1 MTALDRE
8 SPHRGYW
15 PSRWPVE
22 CGGNRRQKSAT
33 GRLDAAEGSA
43 HVVTSTN
50 DRWNVMVIE
59 REPGEWFLGGT
70 MAAFS
75 GPAPFGWVQRID
87 AEPFGEP
94 AGGIIAP
101 PVNPPEHEMAV
112 AWDSLNGGLAGI
124 DTSGDGLDVAWHL
137 DVRPTMQPVVFP
149 ESGELVINDF
159 TRDGDDELIVVD
171 VASGELLD
179 RVATGSR
186 IANGMFLTPG
196 GDRDIFYCTTTTVA
210 RISWS

>member
-8 SPHRGYW
+8 SLHRGYW

-43 HVVTSTN
+43 QVVTSTN

-75 GPAPFGWVQRID
+75 GPAPFGWVQRVPSWLRVSD
-87 AEPFGEP
+87 LSALGEP
-94 AGGIIAP
+94 AHLPIDCGEGGRALECLTL
-101 PVNPPEHEMAV
+101 EHELDRSRVHVGHRGA
-112 AWDSLNGGLAGI
+112 
-124 DTSGDGLDVAWHL
+124 GDGL
-137 DVRPTMQPVVFP
+137 
-149 ESGELVINDF
+149 
-159 TRDGDDELIVVD
+159 
-171 VASGELLD
+171 
-179 RVATGSR
+179 
-186 IANGMFLTPG
+186 
-196 GDRDIFYCTTTTVA
+196 
-210 RISWS
+210 